1 MIEFLQHT
9 WDQLSEPL
17 FQGISI
23 LVGFTYAHL
32 LTWIG
37 FFLGILIIGRMLNE
51 KRNPSNIFAWAFAVL
66 LFPWIGVPMYFFF
79 GGRKSRGLVE
89 RKRKVMEGSRYLA
102 GEENV
107 PGDQLK
113 KFRRT
118 TGNSCVL
125 LPDAPS
131 TFNAILRG
139 IEESQECIHIM
150 TYILSRD
157 KAGVAVVEALTRRA
171 REGVK
176 VRLLLDAFGF
186 FGNGG
191 EWIEELKRSGG
202 EVSRFMPLVPLHTH
216 SSANL
221 RNHRKLAI
229 FDHRI
234 AITGGQNIDLRFMGP
249 EDTPETFRDFSI
261 RVEGPVLR
269 HMNFLFL
276 NDWIFASEQKPEQF
290 RELFQLEFPSVGD
303 KNLEVIESGP
313 EVPTDAL
320 YERILGIIQECRESL
335 TIVTPYFVPDEVL
348 FRSLIVKAHSGRR
361 VRLII
366 PRHSNQKLVDVARF
380 HYLRQLEDAGVE
392 VLFYLPGMIHAKLIL
407 VDDRIALSGSANFD
421 MRSFFVNFEMGI
433 VHDHPEDF
441 ASFRDW
447 VAEIEKE
454 CRPMSET
461 EAPRGKG
468 RRWVEDFAH
477 LVGPLL

>member
-1 MIEFLQHT
+1 MIEFLQHL
-9 WDQLSEPL
+9 WNHVSEPL
-17 FQGISI
+17 FQGVSL

-66 LFPWIGVPMYFFF
+66 FIPWVGVPLYFLF

-102 GEENV
+102 GENLPADE
-107 PGDQLK
+107 LK
-113 KFRRT
+113 KLRRT
-118 TGNSCVL
+118 AGNDCRL
-125 LPDAPS
+125 LPDAPA
-131 TFNAILRG
+131 TFNAILEG
-139 IEESQECIHIM
+139 IEDSKECIHIM

-157 KAGVAVVEALTRRA
+157 EAGMAVVEALTRKA

-191 EWIEELKRSGG
+191 AWIEELKKAGG
-202 EVSRFMPLVPLHTH
+202 EVARFMPLVPFHTH

-290 RELFQLEFPSVGD
+290 SDLFQLEFPAAGE

-320 YERILGIIQECRESL
+320 YERILGIVQECRETL

-348 FRSLIVKAHSGRR
+348 FRSLIVKAHSGRK
-361 VRLII
+361 VRLIL

-380 HYLRQLEDAGVE
+380 HYLRQMKAAGVE

-407 VDDRIALSGSANFD
+407 ADNSIALSGSANFD

-447 VAEIEKE
+447 VADIEKE
-454 CRPMSET
+454 CEPMEENT
-461 EAPRGKG
+461 VPRGKS
-468 RRWVEDFAH
+468 RRLAEDFAH